1 MITTK
6 QIVLAKKLPFDA
18 NYVEAEFSKL
28 GFNVLRWAIVEVND
42 ENFVIDAAVE
52 E

>member
-6 QIVLAKKLPFDA
+6 QIIVAKKLPFDA
-18 NYVEAEFSKL
+18 NYVEAEFKKL
-28 GFNVLRWAIVEVND
+28 SFNVLRWAIVEVTEND
-42 ENFVIDAAVE
+42 FVIDAAIE